1 MKEATELNEDMLEEA
16 EHLALL
22 EPEDDGT
29 FFQVTN
35 LLNIMDSE
43 SAKTDTAGPGLDMR
57 KTLASV
63 IITEKATTD
72 PCVVMNALIRC
83 LQVPEIS
90 TQRKMNIYNIMQE
103 IIQQE
108 GEMEE
113 RCIQR
118 LVAIASKQMRD
129 ITETEGFE
137 TAEVASETLVALSRN
152 HFSLVMY
159 ELQHHLKPLNLTDE
173 FVIVTLAK
181 LANGNVFEFMPY
193 MGITLATIFT
203 MLRLANEAKMRQV
216 ICSAM
221 ETFCETVQFYLRHL
235 EDSLYPVMTE
245 DQFAVKLFPMYRYFV
260 TVWLRHQDLEVKLG
274 VIKSLRPMLSLLL
287 PNDDLREQVYDYIP
301 LLLAEFQ
308 GGLEALFVT
317 QVLRQILEASVTT
330 NTPIPPMLLHPIFTE
345 LHVQVCSKAP
355 AQQQFSSQ
363 NLMEIVH
370 CFIALARSYPK
381 ELMKFFFSQVEM
393 SKEAIRVGT
402 LALIRAVVSADD
414 PKMNIKTIYLAIRV
428 VKNTLS
434 DTRSKVRM
442 AILRIIGQLVLS
454 GFQEKIKG
462 WGLKYVSVQLTLST
476 YKLTNR
482 RECFYQRDLEE
493 KMVHKVTMDT
503 VKIITSSISGMTN
516 EFWVRLLCYIMETD
530 YTEALTPIC
539 ISLTNLAENQIHGKD
554 TEAGI
559 AGKSKHV
566 DLPAPQKLLARLL
579 VLMSSPYKGEGRGIA
594 MLNLLRTLSQSIAPS
609 MADMWEQEIPL
620 LVQYLEEHTEFT
632 WNQKAWEDMLIQ
644 FLRNSLKKTRG
655 TSWSLR
661 LSKELNNQ
669 IDTFDSPSLEK
680 GFLYRALGFTLGMGL
695 EADRVEVLLLELLYK
710 TDYSN
715 DFDREGV
722 ILCFGLCAR
731 GQVKT
736 VLNVLHDFEERIQ
749 ESEQSWQI
757 GAWRKDHPW
766 RRETVKSALM
776 VMYSCVSSYCHP
788 QMLLTHVDSPITAKI
803 IHHYSSSCQDISLK
817 MAFMKS
823 VVQVTNAIKSI
834 QDPEDFQFAH
844 KSALTGLIVAIVKAE
859 PPDHLVSPVRSMA
872 MDALSQLSTL
882 KPFYSPEESTELMD
896 IGIHTVISLQP
907 PGEDNESVK
916 TLYANALSSLKQLM
930 EGLLQRQLDPKGLQ
944 DTVHLLEKWILSEK
958 EWEREK
964 AMALHLH
971 LMQIYVQ
978 SIGVCIPLKLGQFGI
993 LVGLIAPCIC
1003 DVHRRTRLASINVLS
1018 SLLDLHVSQTCSL
1031 WGASKEQELQK
1042 CKEDLQDTDMNKI
1055 SSASSRVAKVVCPEF
1070 NCDEVVSLIQ
1080 KLCENIGAMDLQHD
1094 RAAVTWIGIFLQ
1106 MRVKELED
1114 KVAEIL
1120 GAILV
1125 HLPVVDHPEVR
1136 RHLIEGI
1143 LLLAHY
1149 HQETVLTSL
1158 LRQPLPMESHLTEVW
1173 LAVAE
1178 NVPFART
1185 MLHGLLGRLQSRF
1198 TAKIN
1203 ATSKADIWRLAAVDP
1218 LMTLC
1223 TIQLLME
1230 KMDQDDKFPDLF
1242 PDLLY
1247 TFLLQ
1252 LGSSHGPEA
1261 ASPVLKTWRLVHTG
1275 PLPQEMTLQRITIKS
1290 MQLLVKRINREPLE
1304 QALEEQSVWSLLENG
1319 GTFLEGVSVM
1329 ARLCM
1334 QNMEHYMQ
1342 RLAELVLT
1350 GMGSEVLSCRI
1361 SSTAI
1366 CVEFMSDPVLHQE
1379 KLLRPVVLMLE
1390 KGAGQ
1395 DKDETLQVLSLRALG
1410 NMALGAP
1417 RKVKQYRKLLLEK
1430 CLGSL
1435 QGQVSSSAT
1444 AEGME
1449 ALTKVLAEL
1458 REGDIGSSFEAISKQ
1473 CRAFFDNEN
1482 ELLRLKAFILFG
1494 KLAKVVGISKKHFFK
1509 GEVKRGWVS
1518 LLLHCQDPCPSVAQA
1533 CVVTMFQC
1541 VHFWGWK
1548 SLESSFGHSND
1559 SINDQMTVFQTNMC
1573 SILAQKKPAVL
1584 CGFLLETTVFMKNNL
1599 SRIRIAACSL
1609 AGIIMKQLS
1618 AHYLKKMDLV
1628 GLRNSLQDLQLDSD
1642 AGVRRAA
1649 LETLKVLDSCNQ
1661 HWLLA
1666 SPRGLP

>member
-1 MKEATELNEDMLEEA
+1 MEEAATELNEDVLEEA
-16 EHLALL
+16 EHLLEPL

-43 SAKTDTAGPGLDMR
+43 SAKTDTTEPGLDMR

-72 PCVVMNALIRC
+72 PCMVMNALIRC
-83 LQVPEIS
+83 LQMPEV
-90 TQRKMNIYNIMQE
+90 E
-103 IIQQE
+103 
-108 GEMEE
+108 
-113 RCIQR
+113 
-118 LVAIASKQMRD
+118 D
-129 ITETEGFE
+129 FE

-260 TVWLRHQDLEVKLG
+260 TVWLRHQDVEVKLA
-274 VIKSLRPMLSLLL
+274 VIKSLKPMLNLLL

-308 GGLEALFVT
+308 GSLEALFIT
-317 QVLRQILEASVTT
+317 QILRQILEASVTT

-345 LHVQVCSKAP
+345 LHVQVCTKAP
-355 AQQQFSSQ
+355 VQQQFSSQ

-370 CFIALARSYPK
+370 CFVALARSYPK

-393 SKEAIRVGT
+393 SKEAVRVGT

-554 TEAGI
+554 TEAGMAGKSKHVDLPAPQKLLARLLEFWVRLLCYI
-559 AGKSKHV
+559 METDYTEALTPICISLTNLAENQIHGKDTEAGMAGKSKHV

-632 WNQKAWEDMLIQ
+632 WNQKAWEDKLIQ

-669 IDTFDSPSLEK
+669 LETLESPSLEK

-823 VVQVTNAIKSI
+823 VVQVTKAIKSI
-834 QDPEDFQFAH
+834 QDLEDFQFTH
-844 KSALTGLIVAIVKAE
+844 KSALTSLIVVIIKAE
-859 PPDHLVSPVRSMA
+859 PPDHLASPVRSMA

-882 KPFYSPEESTELMD
+882 KPFYSSEESMDLMD
-896 IGIHTVISLQP
+896 ISIHAIISLQP

-916 TLYANALSSLKQLM
+916 
-930 EGLLQRQLDPKGLQ
+930 
-944 DTVHLLEKWILSEK
+944 LLEKWILSEK

-964 AMALHLH
+964 AMTLHLH

-993 LVGLIAPCIC
+993 LVGLIAPCTC
-1003 DVHRRTRLASINVLS
+1003 DVHRRTRLASTDVLS

-1031 WGASKEQELQK
+1031 WGATKEQELKK
-1042 CKEDLQDTDMNKI
+1042 CKEDLQDTDMDKI
-1055 SSASSRVAKVVCPEF
+1055 SSASSRIAKVTLGCAWGAPLSSAGCPANIVTLGVPSQQPLVVCPEF

-1198 TAKIN
+1198 TARIN

-1223 TIQLLME
+1223 TIRLLME

-1261 ASPVLKTWRLVHTG
+1261 SSPVLKTWRLVHTG
-1275 PLPQEMTLQRITIKS
+1275 SLPQEMTLQRITIKS
-1290 MQLLVKRINREPLE
+1290 MRLLVKRLNREPLE

-1319 GTFLEGVSVM
+1319 GTFLAGVSLM

-1334 QNMEHYMQ
+1334 QNAESYMQ
-1342 RLAELVLT
+1342 RLAELMLT
-1350 GMGSEVLSCRI
+1350 GMGSEVLSCCV

-1379 KLLRPVVLMLE
+1379 KLLRPVVLKLE

-1435 QGQVSSSAT
+1435 QGQASCSVM
-1444 AEGME
+1444 AEAME
-1449 ALTKVLAEL
+1449 ALTKILAEL
-1458 REGDIGSSFEAISKQ
+1458 REGDIGSSFEAISEQ
-1473 CRAFFDNEN
+1473 CRAFFDSES
-1482 ELLRLKAFILFG
+1482 EMMRLKAFTLFG

-1518 LLLHCQDPCPSVAQA
+1518 LMLHCQDPCPSVAQA
-1533 CVVTMFQC
+1533 CLATMFQC

-1573 SILAQKKPAVL
+1573 SVLAQKKPAIL
-1584 CGFLLETTVFMKNNL
+1584 CGFLVETTNFMKNNL
-1599 SRIRIAACSL
+1599 SRIRISACAL

-1628 GLRNSLQDLQLDSD
+1628 GLRN
-1642 AGVRRAA
+1642 
-1649 LETLKVLDSCNQ
+1649 C
-1661 HWLLA
+1661 
-1666 SPRGLP
+1666 

>member
-1 MKEATELNEDMLEEA
+1 MDEAAELNEDVLEEA
-16 EHLALL
+16 EHLAHL

-43 SAKTDTAGPGLDMR
+43 SAKTDTTGPCPDMR

-118 LVAIASKQMRD
+118 LVAIASKQMRA

-308 GGLEALFVT
+308 GGLEALFIT

-393 SKEAIRVGT
+393 SKEALRVGT

-434 DTRSKVRM
+434 DTRSK
-442 AILRIIGQLVLS
+442 
-454 GFQEKIKG
+454 
-462 WGLKYVSVQLTLST
+462 
-476 YKLTNR
+476 TNR

-609 MADMWEQEIPL
+609 MADMWEQEIPM

-669 IDTFDSPSLEK
+669 IETFDSPSLEK

-844 KSALTGLIVAIVKAE
+844 KSALTGLIV
-859 PPDHLVSPVRSMA
+859 
-872 MDALSQLSTL
+872 
-882 KPFYSPEESTELMD
+882 
-896 IGIHTVISLQP
+896 
-907 PGEDNESVK
+907 
-916 TLYANALSSLKQLM
+916 
-930 EGLLQRQLDPKGLQ
+930 
-944 DTVHLLEKWILSEK
+944 
-958 EWEREK
+958 
-964 AMALHLH
+964 
-971 LMQIYVQ
+971 
-978 SIGVCIPLKLGQFGI
+978 IPLKLGQFGI
-993 LVGLIAPCIC
+993 LVGLIAPCTC
-1003 DVHRRTRLASINVLS
+1003 DVHRRTRLTSINVLA

-1042 CKEDLQDTDMNKI
+1042 CKEDLQDTDMDKI
-1055 SSASSRVAKVVCPEF
+1055 SSASSRIAKVVCPEF

-1125 HLPVVDHPEVR
+1125 HLPVVDHQEVR

-1158 LRQPLPMESHLTEVW
+1158 LRQPLPMES
-1173 LAVAE
+1173 
-1178 NVPFART
+1178 
-1185 MLHGLLGRLQSRF
+1185 Q
-1198 TAKIN
+1198 
-1203 ATSKADIWRLAAVDP
+1203 
-1218 LMTLC
+1218 
-1223 TIQLLME
+1223 
-1230 KMDQDDKFPDLF
+1230 
-1242 PDLLY
+1242 
-1247 TFLLQ
+1247 
-1252 LGSSHGPEA
+1252 
-1261 ASPVLKTWRLVHTG
+1261 
-1275 PLPQEMTLQRITIKS
+1275 
-1290 MQLLVKRINREPLE
+1290 
-1304 QALEEQSVWSLLENG
+1304 
-1319 GTFLEGVSVM
+1319 
-1329 ARLCM
+1329 
-1334 QNMEHYMQ
+1334 
-1342 RLAELVLT
+1342 
-1350 GMGSEVLSCRI
+1350 
-1361 SSTAI
+1361 
-1366 CVEFMSDPVLHQE
+1366 
-1379 KLLRPVVLMLE
+1379 
-1390 KGAGQ
+1390 
-1395 DKDETLQVLSLRALG
+1395 
-1410 NMALGAP
+1410 
-1417 RKVKQYRKLLLEK
+1417 
-1430 CLGSL
+1430 GSL
-1435 QGQVSSSAT
+1435 
-1444 AEGME
+1444 
-1449 ALTKVLAEL
+1449 
-1458 REGDIGSSFEAISKQ
+1458 
-1473 CRAFFDNEN
+1473 
-1482 ELLRLKAFILFG
+1482 
-1494 KLAKVVGISKKHFFK
+1494 
-1509 GEVKRGWVS
+1509 
-1518 LLLHCQDPCPSVAQA
+1518 
-1533 CVVTMFQC
+1533 
-1541 VHFWGWK
+1541 
-1548 SLESSFGHSND
+1548 
-1559 SINDQMTVFQTNMC
+1559 
-1573 SILAQKKPAVL
+1573 
-1584 CGFLLETTVFMKNNL
+1584 
-1599 SRIRIAACSL
+1599 
-1609 AGIIMKQLS
+1609 
-1618 AHYLKKMDLV
+1618 
-1628 GLRNSLQDLQLDSD
+1628 
-1642 AGVRRAA
+1642 
-1649 LETLKVLDSCNQ
+1649 
-1661 HWLLA
+1661 
-1666 SPRGLP
+1666 PR